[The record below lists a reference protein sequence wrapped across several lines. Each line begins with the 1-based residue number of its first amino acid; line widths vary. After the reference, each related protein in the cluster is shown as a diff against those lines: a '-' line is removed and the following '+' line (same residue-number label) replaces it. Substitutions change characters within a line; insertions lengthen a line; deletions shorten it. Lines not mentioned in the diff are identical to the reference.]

1 MKATFPTILNA
12 SLPPSFRSIR
22 LELAREPD
30 HPTGDAGVAY
40 VVLAPLDPNGKIDA
54 ELWRRHREACRV
66 ARLRPG
72 KDQDTGHLLHL
83 PGGSWAFHY
92 DGNGEIADEKGYH
105 FSDEQFVPGEYVS
118 LREGDV
124 MRTFKVA
131 AVTRL

>member
-1 MKATFPTILNA
+1 MKATFPPILNS

-30 HPTGDAGVAY
+30 HPTGNAGVAY

-54 ELWRRHREACRV
+54 ELWRQHREACRV

-72 KDQDTGHLLHL
+72 KDQDTGHLVHR

-92 DGNGEIADEKGYH
+92 DGNSEIADEAGYH

-118 LREGDV
+118 LREGEV